1 MVFIFGVIL
10 CISSEQKFFYLNK
23 FNLKCGVCMK
33 KFVDPYTHHMCIF
46 ITVLCCF
53 SVCQDVCV
61 VLVPCEYTKG
71 KPMNPVIDRGVRL
84 FVEDMQRKGFKVFG
98 LGRDLHEPGIEHVGD
113 KLEFRD
119 DFVSRWE
126 GLVAKLP
133 TPEER
138 KDSKLV
144 FYFSGHGSPHGIRLS
159 DAPKGQSQV
168 RMRGVEWNE
177 LGEKLGGLEFG
188 ATFAILDCCFSGSAL
203 EPFFRHDVSLLAA
216 ARPEERM
223 YAGTLKVDVCGKDKC
238 LTYPYF
244 TWWLHH
250 EVLFRKDLSAPPVPL
265 EILKLQASFQTYI
278 GQVRLVKSEPAPLPC
293 PQLLV
298 LEKDGQA
305 FRDFLKAG
313 TGDDAQSLAFDEINS
328 ISNALDRL
336 RAFLQNRH
344 VRRAARAYLCEQ
356 LPMLEHEVSSLRDSL
371 NKGNTQRS
379 RRRHHRRRRHHF

>member
-1 MVFIFGVIL
+1 
-10 CISSEQKFFYLNK
+10 
-23 FNLKCGVCMK
+23 MK

-61 VLVPCEYTKG
+61 VLFPCEYTTS
-71 KPMNPVIDRGVRL
+71 KPLNPVIDRGARL
-84 FVEDMQRKGFKVFG
+84 FVGDMQKKGFKVFG

-113 KLEFRD
+113 ELEFRD
-119 DFVSRWE
+119 DFRSTWKL
-126 GLVAKLP
+126 LVDKLS
-133 TPEER
+133 TLKER

-144 FYFSGHGSPHGIRLS
+144 FYFSGHGSPPGIRLS
-159 DAPKGQSQV
+159 DAPEGQSQV
-168 RMRGVEWNE
+168 RVRGVEWNE

-188 ATFAILDCCFSGSAL
+188 ATFAILDCCFSGAAL

-223 YAGTLKVDVCGKDKC
+223 YAGTLKVDVCGKEEC
-238 LTYPYF
+238 RTYPYF

-250 EVLFRKDLSAPPVPL
+250 QVLFRKDLSAPSLPAEL
-265 EILKLQASFQTYI
+265 LKLQASFQTYI
-278 GQVRLVKSEPAPLPC
+278 SQVRPVTPEGKAPVPIPC
-293 PQLLV
+293 PHLLV
-298 LEKDGQA
+298 LEKHRQA
-305 FRDFLKAG
+305 FSKFLEAG
-313 TGDDAQSLAFDEINS
+313 TGNDARSLAVDEINS

-344 VRRAARAYLCEQ
+344 LRRASRAYLCEQ
-356 LPMLEHEVSSLRDSL
+356 LPVLEHEVSSLRDSL
-371 NKGNTQRS
+371 NKDHTQRS

>member
-1 MVFIFGVIL
+1 M
-10 CISSEQKFFYLNK
+10 QK
-23 FNLKCGVCMK
+23 
-33 KFVDPYTHHMCIF
+33 
-46 ITVLCCF
+46 
-53 SVCQDVCV
+53 
-61 VLVPCEYTKG
+61 
-71 KPMNPVIDRGVRL
+71 
-84 FVEDMQRKGFKVFG
+84 KGFKVFG
-98 LGRDLHEPGIEHVGD
+98 LGRKLDGLGIEHVGD
-113 KLEFRD
+113 ELEFRD
-119 DFVSRWE
+119 DFGSTWKL
-126 GLVAKLP
+126 LVDKLS
-133 TPEER
+133 TLKER

-144 FYFSGHGSPHGIRLS
+144 FYFSGHGSPPGIRLS
-159 DAPKGQSQV
+159 DAPEGQSQV
-168 RMRGVEWNE
+168 GVRGVEWNE
-177 LGEKLGGLEFG
+177 LGEKLGGLRFG
-188 ATFAILDCCFSGSAL
+188 ATFAILDCCFSGTAL
-203 EPFFRHDVSLLAA
+203 EPFVKHGVSLLAA
-216 ARPEERM
+216 ARPEEQM
-223 YAGTLKVDVCGKDKC
+223 YAGTLKVDVCGKEEC
-238 LTYPYF
+238 RTYPYF

-250 EVLFRKDLSAPPVPL
+250 EVLFRKDLSAPPVPV

-278 GQVRLVKSEPAPLPC
+278 GQVRLAKTKPAPLPC

-379 RRRHHRRRRHHF
+379 RRRHHRRWRHHF